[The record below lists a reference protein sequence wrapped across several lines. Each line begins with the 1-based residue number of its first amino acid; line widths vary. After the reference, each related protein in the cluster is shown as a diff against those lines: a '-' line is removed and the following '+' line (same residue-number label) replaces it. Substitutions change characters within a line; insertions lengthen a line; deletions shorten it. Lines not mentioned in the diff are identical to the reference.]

1 MMKLIG
7 KETVNN
13 RIKKIYDLA
22 KTPYRRILE
31 SELLSD
37 EIKSSIAEEYDLIDS
52 IQLWEQL
59 GFQPLSKPPAMRVVL
74 IPDQSIVSI
83 SST

>member
-31 SELLSD
+31 SELLTD
-37 EIKSSIAEEYDLIDS
+37 EIKSSIAEEYDLIDP
-52 IQLWEQL
+52 IQLWEQKNQL
-59 GFQPLSKPPAMRVVL
+59 TARILKIAG
-74 IPDQSIVSI
+74 
-83 SST
+83 